1 MATQS
6 DLVHE
11 TSTSTGTGSFTTTA
25 VNGKQR
31 FSDAGAFGTGATLNV
46 FDYYISNRDAAE
58 WEHGTGHM
66 SAVGMLVRDSVI
78 AGSNGTSVVSFSAG
92 TKDVTN
98 DVPAAEQLRKTNY
111 LSEMV
116 GHETTALAN
125 IGAWSA
131 GDARLTFRTTAA
143 AGWILADDGSI
154 GNASSGATTRAN
166 ADCAALFAVLYNAI
180 TALVVQDST
189 GATVSRGASAAA
201 DFAANRRLV
210 IPKMLG
216 RSIAIAG
223 SGSGLTSRPLGSTAG
238 SETETPT
245 VAKTAA
251 HNHSVSDPTHNHSQ
265 NSHGHTISDPGHGHG
280 VSDPGH
286 GHGVSDPGHTHGQET
301 INGSSGSVQTNVNG
315 GGVWWLRGV
324 NDGTRTAASGT
335 GISIAGAGTGISI
348 VGAGTGVSVVA
359 NTASN
364 NAASTGISINN
375 NGSGTPLNILDPSTY
390 MNIEI
395 KL

>member
-1 MATQS
+1 MVAHA

-11 TSTSTGTGSFTTTA
+11 TSTTTGTGNFTTTA

-31 FSDAGAFGTGATLNV
+31 LSGAFGTGATLNV

-66 SAVGMLVRDSVI
+66 SAVGTLVRDAVI
-78 AGSNGTSVVSFSAG
+78 AGSNGTSLVSFTAG
-92 TKDVTN
+92 TKDITN
-98 DVPAAEQLRKTNY
+98 DVPGAEQLRKTNY
-111 LSEMV
+111 GSEWV
-116 GHETTALAN
+116 GHETEVCLN
-125 IGAWSA
+125 IGAWVT
-131 GDARLTFRTTAA
+131 GNARLTFTTTAA
-143 AGWILADDGSI
+143 TGWILANDGSI

-166 ADCAALFAVLYNAI
+166 ADCAALFTVLYNAI
-180 TALVVQDST
+180 AALELQTSA
-189 GATVSRGASAAA
+189 GATVGRGASAAA

-223 SGSGLTSRPLGSTAG
+223 AGSGLTSRALGSTAG
-238 SETETPT
+238 AETETPT

-251 HNHSVSDPTHNHSQ
+251 HNHAVTDPTHNHSQ
-265 NSHGHTISDPGHGHG
+265 NAHGHSISDPGHGHG

-286 GHGVSDPGHTHGQET
+286 VHGQET
-301 INGSSGSVQTNVNG
+301 LNGGSGSFQTNVGFG
-315 GGVWWLRGV
+315 GGFFFRSAT
-324 NDGTRTAASGT
+324 DGSVT
-335 GISIAGAGTGISI
+335 AGAGTGISI
-348 VGAGTGVSVVA
+348 IGAGTGLSVVA
-359 NTASN
+359 NTATN
-364 NAASTGISINN
+364 NATSTGISIQN